1 MEQLPGGERAKQH
14 GQQMQLQKKILGGPK
29 STRFGGGKLRT
40 GAGPNSVNDVRRRNI
55 DSDGPKH
62 PLNHDE
68 EKKNSQKKKAE
79 YYKFYLDNAQKA
91 INMMIEQHKSAGN
104 LSQ

>member
-29 STRFGGGKLRT
+29 STRFGHGGGNAGKPRI

-55 DSDGPKH
+55 GSDGPKH

-91 INMMIEQHKSAGN
+91 INMMIE
-104 LSQ
+104 

>member
-1 MEQLPGGERAKQH
+1 
-14 GQQMQLQKKILGGPK
+14 MQLQKKILSGPK
-29 STRFGGGKLRT
+29 SNRLSGKPRT
-40 GAGPNSVNDVRRRNI
+40 GAGPNSVNDIRRRNI
-55 DSDGPKH
+55 DIDGPKH